1 MKEEKTWI
9 LVADGAHARL
19 VFRDGRR
26 GAIKRALPYDFGA
39 PHAPTRRFVSDRPGR
54 FPAGTMPARH
64 AIEPRTD
71 RHDYEKLAFA
81 RDLATVIDR
90 AAARGAFDR
99 LVVVAPPA
107 ALGKLRTVLT
117 PRTRALIA
125 AEVAKDLTHVPLHAL
140 AGHLGHAF

>member
-1 MKEEKTWI
+1 MKEPKTWI

-26 GAIKRALPYDFGA
+26 GPIKRALPYDFGA
-39 PHAPTRRFVSDRPGR
+39 PHPPTRRFVSDRPGR
-54 FPAGTMPARH
+54 FPVGTMPARH
-64 AIEPRTD
+64 AVEPRTD
-71 RHDYEKLAFA
+71 RRDYEKLAFA
-81 RDLATVIDR
+81 RDLAAVIDR
-90 AAARGAFDR
+90 AAARRAFDR

-107 ALGKLRTVLT
+107 ALGRLRTVLT

-140 AGHLGHAF
+140 AGHLGSAL